1 MRYNDYQQDIISDQK
16 AKGAGGVSDYS
27 FSIFP
32 NENFMD
38 LRLYQYGWEKCKPLH
53 SFGPH
58 VRNHYLFHFI
68 IDGQGSLD
76 AVGEDGTRRQY
87 QLSAGQGFLICP
99 GQITTY
105 SAHRQQPWTYAW
117 VELDGLRAA
126 EFLEDAGLSIA
137 RPIYDL
143 RDPALAETVQREI
156 MAIAD
161 RPDASPI
168 RLIGQLYLLLD
179 CLILSSAARRGVR
192 PGQLQDFYIQEA
204 VTFMEKNYPNGGLTV
219 EEVADVCRLNRSYF
233 SRLFRERMG
242 CPPQE
247 FLIRLRLSRA
257 AEMMTASRASIGSI
271 AASCGY
277 ANQLHFSR
285 AFRKHYGISPRE
297 WRRRAGGGGGVPPL
311 SHPASAPSGPC
322 PDDKR

>member
-1 MRYNDYQQDIISDQK
+1 M
-16 AKGAGGVSDYS
+16 SDYS

-53 SFGPH
+53 SFGPY

-68 IDGQGSLD
+68 IEGQGSLD
-76 AVGEDGTRRQY
+76 AVGEDGVRRLY
-87 QLSAGQGFLICP
+87 QLSAGQGFLISP
-99 GQITTY
+99 GQVTTY
-105 SAHRQQPWTYAW
+105 SADRLRPWTYVW

-137 RPIYDL
+137 QPIYTPS
-143 RDPALAETVQREI
+143 DPAQAETVQRE
-156 MAIAD
+156 MMCIAD
-161 RPDASPI
+161 HPDASPI
-168 RLIGQLYLLLD
+168 HLIGHLYLFLD
-179 CLILSSAARRGVR
+179 ALILSSAARRGVR

-204 VTFMEKNYPNGGLTV
+204 VTYMEKHYNNDRLTV

-233 SRLFRERMG
+233 SRLFREKMG

-247 FLIRLRLSRA
+247 FLIRLRLSKA

-271 AASCGY
+271 AAMCGY

-297 WRRRAGGGGGVPPL
+297 WRKKERGN
-311 SHPASAPSGPC
+311 
-322 PDDKR
+322 

>member
-1 MRYNDYQQDIISDQK
+1 MSDF
-16 AKGAGGVSDYS
+16 A

-58 VRNHYLFHFI
+58 VRNHFLFHFI

-76 AVGEDGTRRQY
+76 AVGEDGERRQY

-99 GQITTY
+99 GQVTTY
-105 SAHRQQPWTYAW
+105 SADRQQPWTYVW

-126 EFLEDAGLSIA
+126 ELLEDAGLSLA
-137 RPIYDL
+137 QPIYTP
-143 RDPALAETVQREI
+143 RDPSQAEAVRQE
-156 MAIAD
+156 MMYIAD
-161 RPDASPI
+161 HPDASPI
-168 RLIGQLYLLLD
+168 SLIGHLYLFLD
-179 CLILSSAARRGVR
+179 ALILSSSTRRRAR
-192 PGQLQDFYIQEA
+192 PGQFQDFYIQEA
-204 VTFMEKNYPNGGLTV
+204 VTYMEQHYGNDRLTV

-233 SRLFRERMG
+233 SRLFREKMG

-247 FLIRLRLSRA
+247 FLIRLRLSKA
-257 AEMMTASRASIGSI
+257 AELMTSSRASIGSI
-271 AASCGY
+271 AAMCGY

-285 AFRKHYGISPRE
+285 AFHKHYGVSPRE
-297 WRRRAGGGGGVPPL
+297 WRNQNRGGG
-311 SHPASAPSGPC
+311 
-322 PDDKR
+322 DDTP